1 MAKGSKEK
9 LGRGLDA
16 LWFDNST
23 SDGTSTIQLRISEIE
38 PNRSQPRRRFDENSL
53 TELADSI
60 QQHGVLQPLMV
71 RPLASGGYQIVAGE
85 RRWRACRM
93 ANITEVPA
101 IVREM
106 TDQEVMEIALIENLQ
121 REDLNIMEEAAGYQC
136 LLDQYGMTQEQIAAR
151 VGKSRPVIANA
162 LRLLRL
168 PAPVAELVKDGSLSA
183 GHARALLSI
192 SQPDVMLEMARKAAN
207 GSATVRDIERLGKKL
222 RNAENQNPGEPSA
235 APADGEWNVGDDPY
249 FRELEL
255 SLSESLGRKVR
266 VRFTHGPEKGALE
279 LEFYSKEDLENL
291 AKEAFGHLI

>member
-60 QQHGVLQPLMV
+60 RQHGVLQPLMV

-151 VGKSRPVIANA
+151 EIPSCYCQR
-162 LRLLRL
+162 
-168 PAPVAELVKDGSLSA
+168 PAP
-183 GHARALLSI
+183 
-192 SQPDVMLEMARKAAN
+192 
-207 GSATVRDIERLGKKL
+207 
-222 RNAENQNPGEPSA
+222 A
-235 APADGEWNVGDDPY
+235 APARPCGGAGKGRLPFSGTRPCAAFHLPAGCDVGN
-249 FRELEL
+249 
-255 SLSESLGRKVR
+255 G
-266 VRFTHGPEKGALE
+266 EKGRQRIRDSAG
-279 LEFYSKEDLENL
+279 Y
-291 AKEAFGHLI
+291 

>member
-60 QQHGVLQPLMV
+60 RQHGVLQPLMV

-192 SQPDVMLEMARKAAN
+192 SQPDAMLEMARKAAN

>member
-60 QQHGVLQPLMV
+60 RQHGVLQPLMV

-249 FRELEL
+249 FRKRERW
-255 SLSESLGRKVR
+255 SWN
-266 VRFTHGPEKGALE
+266 FTPRRIWKIWPRRP
-279 LEFYSKEDLENL
+279 L
-291 AKEAFGHLI
+291 AT

>member
-60 QQHGVLQPLMV
+60 RQHGVLQPLMV

>member
-1 MAKGSKEK
+1 MARGSKEK

-60 QQHGVLQPLMV
+60 RQHGVLQPLMV

>member
-38 PNRSQPRRRFDENSL
+38 PNRAQPRRRFDENSL
-53 TELADSI
+53 AELADSI
-60 QQHGVLQPLMV
+60 RQHGVLQPLMV
-71 RPLASGGYQIVAGE
+71 RPLASGGYQIIAGE

-121 REDLNIMEEAAGYQC
+121 REDLNVMEEAAGYQC
-136 LLDQYGMTQEQIAAR
+136 LMDQYGMTQEQIAAR
-151 VGKSRPVIANA
+151 VGKSRPVVANA

-168 PAPVAELVKDGSLSA
+168 PGPVAEMVKDGSLSA

-192 SQPDVMLEMARKAAN
+192 ERPEVMLEMARKAAN
-207 GSATVRDIERLGKKL
+207 GAATVRDIERIGKKL
-222 RNAENQNPGEPSA
+222 RNGESA
-235 APADGEWNVGDDPY
+235 AEASAGQTEGEWNVGDDPY

-255 SLSESLGRKVR
+255 SLTELLGRKVR
-266 VRFTHGPEKGALE
+266 VRFTQAEKGVLE

-291 AKEAFGHLI
+291 SKEAFGHL

>member
-23 SDGTSTIQLRISEIE
+23 SEGTSTIQLRISEIE

-53 TELADSI
+53 AELADSI
-60 QQHGVLQPLMV
+60 RQHGVLQPLMV
-71 RPLASGGYQIVAGE
+71 RPLASGGYQIIAGE

-136 LLDQYGMTQEQIAAR
+136 LMDQYGMTQEQIAAR

-207 GSATVRDIERLGKKL
+207 GSATVRDIERIGKKL
-222 RNAENQNPGEPSA
+222 RNVENPAESFVS
-235 APADGEWNVGDDPY
+235 PADGEWNVGDDPY

-291 AKEAFGHLI
+291 AKEVFGHLI

>member
-38 PNRSQPRRRFDENSL
+38 PNRAQPRRRFDENSL
-53 TELADSI
+53 AELADSI
-60 QQHGVLQPLMV
+60 RQHGVLQPLMV
-71 RPLASGGYQIVAGE
+71 RPLASGGYQIIAGE

-121 REDLNIMEEAAGYQC
+121 REDLNVMEEAAGYQC
-136 LLDQYGMTQEQIAAR
+136 LMDQYGMTQEQIAAR
-151 VGKSRPVIANA
+151 VGKSRPVVANA

-168 PAPVAELVKDGSLSA
+168 PGPVAEMVKDGSLSA

-192 SQPDVMLEMARKAAN
+192 ERPEVMLEMARKAAN
-207 GSATVRDIERLGKKL
+207 GAATVRDIERIGKKL
-222 RNAENQNPGEPSA
+222 RNGESA
-235 APADGEWNVGDDPY
+235 AEASGGQTEGEWNVGDDPY

-255 SLSESLGRKVR
+255 SLTESLGRKVK
-266 VRFTHGPEKGALE
+266 VRFTQAEKGVLE

-291 AKEAFGHLI
+291 SKEAFGHL

>member
-60 QQHGVLQPLMV
+60 RQHGVLQPLMV

-151 VGKSRPVIANA
+151 AYTPMSR
-162 LRLLRL
+162 RQ
-168 PAPVAELVKDGSLSA
+168 PASREGSWVC
-183 GHARALLSI
+183 
-192 SQPDVMLEMARKAAN
+192 PARKA
-207 GSATVRDIERLGKKL
+207 
-222 RNAENQNPGEPSA
+222 
-235 APADGEWNVGDDPY
+235 
-249 FRELEL
+249 
-255 SLSESLGRKVR
+255 R
-266 VRFTHGPEKGALE
+266 VISSMMGFCR
-279 LEFYSKEDLENL
+279 
-291 AKEAFGHLI
+291 

>member
-60 QQHGVLQPLMV
+60 RQHGGLQPLMV